1 MDSITQ
7 NTVNEP
13 LSLMI
18 TNDKGSFYTSVTN
31 PVKLAPGSLINKLIV
46 SPELLE
52 NALHNEE
59 AFKPLMLEIN
69 KVSISAPNRNE
80 LTLLGYFY
88 LNPTPTPVSL
98 INRWFTDAGTE
109 PQKASVLAE
118 LVYNARTEKGDED
131 PDFFREIKLHPEP
144 EPKNINT
151 NFSTHLPE
159 NLSEAFEIS
168 AKYARSILAFD
179 GLSESNPGSKD
190 QASSISLDLL
200 PETGFLIED
209 HALMI
214 VGLSVTITDLVRMTA
229 DKWPL
234 FAEKLLEEVPLYLRD
249 FYSLGRLISEKP
261 EVAMILS
268 RHYQLNADIILASAG
283 AVKESIG
290 LEFLS
295 LYTKSRVR
303 TGIPVFLRILK

>member
-7 NTVNEP
+7 NSVNEP

-18 TNDKGSFYTSVTN
+18 TDDKGSFNTSVTN
-31 PVKLAPGSLINKLIV
+31 PVKIAPGSLINKLIV

-118 LVYNARTEKGDED
+118 
-131 PDFFREIKLHPEP
+131 
-144 EPKNINT
+144 
-151 NFSTHLPE
+151 
-159 NLSEAFEIS
+159 
-168 AKYARSILAFD
+168 
-179 GLSESNPGSKD
+179 
-190 QASSISLDLL
+190 
-200 PETGFLIED
+200 
-209 HALMI
+209 
-214 VGLSVTITDLVRMTA
+214 VGLHCTHR
-229 DKWPL
+229 K
-234 FAEKLLEEVPLYLRD
+234 
-249 FYSLGRLISEKP
+249 GR
-261 EVAMILS
+261 
-268 RHYQLNADIILASAG
+268 
-283 AVKESIG
+283 
-290 LEFLS
+290 
-295 LYTKSRVR
+295 
-303 TGIPVFLRILK
+303 